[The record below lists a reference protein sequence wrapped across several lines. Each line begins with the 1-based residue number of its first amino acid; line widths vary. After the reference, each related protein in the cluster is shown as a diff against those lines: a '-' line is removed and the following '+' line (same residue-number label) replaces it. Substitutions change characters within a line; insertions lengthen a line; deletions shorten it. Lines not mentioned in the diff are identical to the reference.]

1 MSFFLVLELFFG
13 AYWIGTQVVV
23 CLIQKRYESLSFSS
37 LLRDKK
43 DFNKRVKML
52 NLKNLS
58 AMNTLMKRNGLFP
71 SSFFEDFTR
80 DLLDWSSLSNRG
92 GTVPSVNIVE
102 TNDDFKVEMA
112 APGMKK
118 DDFHVELDNDTLTIH
133 SEVYN
138 EGENKDDERYLRKEF
153 SYQAFQRSFYL
164 PNTVEADKIKAQ
176 YKDGL
181 LSLVI
186 PKKAEA
192 KKKPV
197 KTISIS

>member
-1 MSFFLVLELFFG
+1 
-13 AYWIGTQVVV
+13 
-23 CLIQKRYESLSFSS
+23 
-37 LLRDKK
+37 
-43 DFNKRVKML
+43 
-52 NLKNLS
+52 
-58 AMNTLMKRNGLFP
+58 MNTLMKRNGLIP
-71 SSFFEDFTR
+71 SNFLEDFTR
-80 DLLDWSSLSNRG
+80 DLFDWSSLSNQG

-102 TNDDFKVEMA
+102 TGDDFKVVMA

-138 EGENKDDERYLRKEF
+138 EGEDKDDERYLRKEF

-164 PNTVEADKIKAQ
+164 PNTVEADKIKAH